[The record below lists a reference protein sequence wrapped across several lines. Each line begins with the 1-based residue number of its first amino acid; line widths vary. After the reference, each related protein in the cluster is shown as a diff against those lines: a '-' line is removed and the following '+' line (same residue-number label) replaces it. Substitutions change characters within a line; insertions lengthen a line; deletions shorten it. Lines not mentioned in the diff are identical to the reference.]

1 MQFHYVLKSNEH
13 THLVVAPPKP
23 MIRLS
28 LRIGSGSIFYQG
40 KQRELGRGLEQPP
53 KQMTSQRVSLFY
65 FQSPSPTFCLSSLD
79 NVKWT
84 GCGTGAQTS

>member
-1 MQFHYVLKSNEH
+1 MQFHYVLKPNEH

-28 LRIGSGSIFYQG
+28 LRIGSGSSFCQR
-40 KQRELGRGLEQPP
+40 KQTELGTGLEQPP
-53 KQMTSQRVSLFY
+53 KQMASQQVSLFY
-65 FQSPSPTFCLSSLD
+65 FQRRSPTFCLSSLD